1 MGAIPAGTRV
11 TLRYRLPPG
20 SSHPMTD
27 IIGELIS
34 SDEESV
40 AVRARDGRVVQIARD
55 RGVALKA
62 LGPRPIRTR
71 RM

>member
-1 MGAIPAGTRV
+1 
-11 TLRYRLPPG
+11 
-20 SSHPMTD
+20 MTD

-55 RGVALKA
+55 RVVALKA

>member
-20 SSHPMTD
+20 ASHPMTD

-55 RGVALKA
+55 RVVALKA